1 MKEPNRLKKSK
12 KSKRSNRLQ
21 ESDRI
26 MKSGRAGK
34 SGKAVKAE
42 RAGKSGRAKKARRAK
57 RSKGPKKLIPVFVAI
72 VLIFIIVAASAGMKL
87 AEKYSY
93 SKEKADLDRYFGL
106 GREEEVAIVL
116 QDEMLE
122 EKALLLDG
130 TYYFSLDLIHQY
142 LNERFYEDRG
152 EGLLLY
158 TTPDDI
164 IRTGIGMTEFVQGG
178 QSQDAGFVIARYEED
193 RLYVAADYVKKFT
206 NFSYEPFTGPN
217 RMQVY
222 TAWGEQT
229 LAEISKDTQIRYQG
243 GIKSEILK
251 EMTKGSSVVVLE
263 EMENWVRVKSEA
275 FIGYVEKKRLGN
287 FHTETMTA
295 VADYAEPVYTNI
307 SREGKVCMAWHQV
320 TNPTANAYLA
330 DVVAGTEGL
339 NTISPTWFSL
349 SDNEGNFTSI
359 ASTDYVAQAHQM
371 GLEVWGLIDNF
382 RDEVDTYTVLSSTSK
397 RAHLIEGL
405 MQAAASCGMDG
416 INIDF
421 EQLTEAT
428 GEHFVQFIREL
439 SISCRANG
447 IVLSIDNYVPVGNTG
462 HYGREE
468 QGKVADYVIIMGYDE
483 HWSGSETAGSVA
495 SIDFVE
501 TGIQKTLEEVPAEKV
516 INAVPFYTRVWK
528 SEGGGLTSDAVGMD
542 SADQF
547 LADNN
552 VSPVWDEQTCQNYAE
567 FEVDNAYYQV
577 WLEDEQ
583 SIEVKLNVMAQ
594 YDIAGVGAW
603 KLGLERPSIW
613 NVIDQYLNG

>member
-1 MKEPNRLKKSK
+1 MKEPKRLKKSK
-12 KSKRSNRLQ
+12 KSNRLQ
-21 ESDRI
+21 KSDRI
-26 MKSGRAGK
+26 TKAERTRKSGRAGK
-34 SGKAVKAE
+34 AE
-42 RAGKSGRAKKARRAK
+42 SARRAERTKKAK
-57 RSKGPKKLIPVFVAI
+57 RGKKSKGLKKLIPIFVAI

-87 AEKYSY
+87 IEKYSY
-93 SKEKADLDRYFGL
+93 SKEKADLDQYFDL
-106 GREEEVAIVL
+106 GTEEEVAIVL

-130 TYYFSLDLIHQY
+130 TYYFSLDMIHRY

-164 IRTGIGMTEFVQGG
+164 IRAGIGVTEFTQGG
-178 QSQDAGFVIARYEED
+178 QSQDAGYVIARYEGD
-193 RLYVAADYVKKFT
+193 SLYVAADYVKKFT

-217 RMQVY
+217 RMQIY

-251 EMTKGSSVVVLE
+251 EVTEGEPVVVLE

-275 FIGYVEKKRLGN
+275 FIGYVEKKRLDN

-295 VADYAEPVYTNI
+295 VTDYTEPVYTNI
-307 SREGKVCMAWHQV
+307 SRDGKVCMAWHQV

-330 DVVAGTEGL
+330 DVVAGAEGL

-382 RDEVDTYTVLSSTSK
+382 RDEVDSYAVLSSTSK
-397 RAHLIEGL
+397 RTHLIEGL
-405 MQAAASCGMDG
+405 MQAAAACGMDG

-421 EQLTEAT
+421 EQLSEAT

-462 HYGREE
+462 HYGRAE
-468 QGKVADYVIIMGYDE
+468 QGRVADYVIIMGYDE

-501 TGIQKTLEEVPAEKV
+501 TGIEKTLEEVPAEKV

-528 SEGGGLTSDAVGMD
+528 SEGGSLTSDAVGMD

-547 LADNN
+547 LAQNN
-552 VSPVWDEQTCQNYAE
+552 ISPAWDEQTCQNYAE

-594 YDIAGVGAW
+594 YNIAGVGAW
-603 KLGLERPSIW
+603 KLGLERPSVW